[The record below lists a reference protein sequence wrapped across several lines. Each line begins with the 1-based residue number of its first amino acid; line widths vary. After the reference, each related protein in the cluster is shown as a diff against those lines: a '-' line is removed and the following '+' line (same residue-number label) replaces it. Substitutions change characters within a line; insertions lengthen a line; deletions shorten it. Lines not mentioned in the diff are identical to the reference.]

1 MFHLEADLH
10 WIDFRREADLHW
22 IDTTPAR
29 LGELAALLARGA
41 TPDPGKGRGPEDR
54 QTRQVPHRGA
64 RGSVEALGV
73 VETLGIVKSFG
84 QTPTLWAG
92 DSLMVPGDAA
102 PLGRM
107 TGPASMRF
115 E

>member
-1 MFHLEADLH
+1 VFHLEADLH
-10 WIDFRREADLHW
+10 WID
-22 IDTTPAR
+22 TTTAR

-41 TPDPGKGRGPEDR
+41 TPDPGKGCDPMTASQGKCLI
-54 QTRQVPHRGA
+54 
-64 RGSVEALGV
+64 EALGVVKSLGV

-102 PLGRM
+102 PLGR
-107 TGPASMRF
+107 
-115 E
+115 